1 MAIEQDDEYTRK
13 RELLQIEIDKQEKII
28 RGLYLE
34 MGLEQSLKQ
43 SFWWLELEYD
53 DLACNLLAA
62 EAVSEEQHRILET
75 FGFPI
80 NGYTLIRRL
89 TVEHE
94 RRMMANARHPG
105 AKERIQRVRQEWK
118 NQGAGYPSKTK
129 FAEEIASREGVDFK
143 TVYGRWLKGI

>member
-1 MAIEQDDEYTRK
+1 MDTDQDNECTR
-13 RELLQIEIDKQEKII
+13 RHESLQVEIDNQTAIL

-34 MGLEQSLKQ
+34 MGLEQSLKE
-43 SFWWLELEYD
+43 SFWLLEYD
-53 DLACNLLAA
+53 DRALWAA

-89 TVEHE
+89 AVEHE

-105 AKERIQRVRQEWK
+105 AKERIQRVRREWK
-118 NQGAGYPSKTK
+118 SQCTSYPSKTK
-129 FAEEIASREGVDFK
+129 FAEEIASRECVDFK
-143 TVYGRWLKGI
+143 TVYDRWLKGI